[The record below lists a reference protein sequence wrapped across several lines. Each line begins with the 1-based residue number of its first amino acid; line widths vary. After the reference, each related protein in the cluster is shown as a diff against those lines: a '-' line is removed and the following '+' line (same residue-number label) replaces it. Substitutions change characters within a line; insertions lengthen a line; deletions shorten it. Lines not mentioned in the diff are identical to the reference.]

1 MASAGDKYVWKRALL
16 KWLKGLSVDNLK
28 SVEIGGDPVMLT
40 GELRCELQD
49 ELETFRKFTAALP
62 AGSDWRAVLT
72 ELSPMF
78 LNAFVR
84 CGDDAIRLANYY
96 ECLLVPANII
106 TYRRMATGI
115 DVSGTGRVLLRSEG
129 RVIGEIGP
137 KSSLITSVFSDCFI
151 RRNYFGYLVN
161 CPLPNSESFMTL
173 QLYYTEGL
181 SLDELQRLRDELLL
195 KVCMELA
202 LDFSPFHVDSALIY
216 QGRKGDFALEWK
228 PGSLDAAA
236 VSELLAAGNAPDPY
250 QACRQCFR
258 AIERLLP
265 PDADA
270 EEALLRAVAEGVDML
285 RLRNWLSSQTLRA
298 NYFCQGE
305 RALEPDADAGEL
317 ARQITARLLYVRE
330 QAFTPKRPDMPGSMA
345 SREMELARFVAYE
358 ILSRYPARSGES
370 GQNGTEDK

>member
-1 MASAGDKYVWKRALL
+1 
-16 KWLKGLSVDNLK
+16 
-28 SVEIGGDPVMLT
+28 
-40 GELRCELQD
+40 
-49 ELETFRKFTAALP
+49 
-62 AGSDWRAVLT
+62 
-72 ELSPMF
+72 
-78 LNAFVR
+78 
-84 CGDDAIRLANYY
+84 
-96 ECLLVPANII
+96 
-106 TYRRMATGI
+106 MATGI
-115 DVSGTGRVLLRSEG
+115 DVSGTGRVLLRSKG

-202 LDFSPFHVDSALIY
+202 LDFRPFHVDSALIY

-330 QAFTPKRPDMPGSMA
+330 QAFTPERPDMPGSAA

-358 ILSRYPARSGES
+358 ILSRSPARSGES